1 MTPARTDSSAP
12 RPSIPSQP
20 TNTDCIIRPGTC
32 GNGAPTDSG
41 QPGPASGT
49 CAEAP
54 TSATSPTAGV
64 IAVPRA
70 ARTPRTAAP
79 ATSASV
85 SRPIWTLDSGSTE
98 HGIRPTRVLPA
109 VHGDDDGVVHDA
121 DVKRTFRAVFRR

>member
-12 RPSIPSQP
+12 RPSTPSQP
-20 TNTDCIIRPGTC
+20 TDTGCTIRPGTC

-70 ARTPRTAAP
+70 ARTPRIAVP

-85 SRPIWTLDSGSTE
+85 WHPMWTLDDGSAG
-98 HGIRPTRVLPA
+98 HGVRPTRAPFASLVLSGFFGLFLLDRGP
-109 VHGDDDGVVHDA
+109 
-121 DVKRTFRAVFRR
+121 